1 MVDAQAGRAEQQRPR
16 REITLA
22 RIARLAGVSAPTVSK
37 VLNGRAGVASGTRQR
52 VEDIISQY
60 GYEKLD
66 NGEPSSVVELVFQ
79 ALDSLWALEII
90 RGVEQVVRAD
100 GMAVAVT
107 EMHGHLTPDQN
118 WAQQVMDRRPAGV
131 IAVSA
136 TLTSSQREQLA
147 SRRIPL
153 VVLDPSGEP
162 GHQIPSVGTTNWNG
176 GLLAARHLL
185 ELGHRR
191 IAMIGGPGHYIGCRA
206 RLDGYRAAL
215 DAAGVPADPAL
226 VRTADLYVEG
236 GSAAATELLHLPDPP
251 TAIFTAN
258 DLQAL
263 GVYQAARDRGLRIP
277 TELSVVGF
285 DDLPFVRWLGPPLTT
300 VRQPLLQM
308 GAAAAQM
315 IRELSLGRTLGHDR
329 IEIPTA
335 LVVRDSTAAAPR
347 PMATTK
353 TVMMA
358 PTEAE

>member
-1 MVDAQAGRAEQQRPR
+1 MDNAPAAQAEQERPR

-37 VLNGRAGVASGTRQR
+37 VLNGRSGVASSTRQR
-52 VEDIISQY
+52 IEDIISQY
-60 GYEKLD
+60 GYEKLEA
-66 NGEPSSVVELVFQ
+66 GEPIAVVELVFQ
-79 ALDSLWALEII
+79 ALDSLWALEIV

-107 EMHGHLTPDQN
+107 EMHGHLTPDRG
-118 WAQQVMDRRPAGV
+118 WAQQVIERRPAGV

-136 TLTSSQREQLA
+136 QLTPAQHEQLT

-162 GHQIPSVGTTNWNG
+162 GHQTPSVGTTNWNG
-176 GLLAARHLL
+176 GLLAARHLI

-191 IAMIGGPGHYIGCRA
+191 IAMISGPNQYVGCRA

-215 DAAGVPADPAL
+215 DGAGVGADPAL

-236 GSAAATELLHLPDPP
+236 GLAAATALLSLDDPP

-263 GVYQAARDRGLRIP
+263 GVYQAARELGIRIP
-277 TELSVVGF
+277 SELSVVGF
-285 DDLPFVRWLGPPLTT
+285 DDLPFVQWLGPPLTT

-308 GAAAAQM
+308 GAAAAEM
-315 IRELSLGRTLGHDR
+315 IRGLSLGRGLEHDR
-329 IEIPTA
+329 IELPTTL
-335 LVVRDSTAAAPR
+335 LVRGSTAPAPR
-347 PMATTK
+347 
-353 TVMMA
+353 
-358 PTEAE
+358 